1 MNKLIFL
8 TFFLIPFR
16 IFAQV
21 NYDEIRNKVFYSAD
35 FDTINESILII
46 HKRFAI
52 VIFKQS
58 EMDSMVQT
66 TRNSADLGSFR
77 SFERHDRLVSLLNE
91 NHQKISLTDYWFD
104 YSDSERKEM
113 FGHSNYSNPDKA
125 ILEQL
130 FFVGGDLILGGKVMI
145 IDSKEKKIVK
155 SKMKIKRVKGLFGTR
170 YVEFRLPNKKAFWR
184 ITTSLGE

>member
-1 MNKLIFL
+1 M
-8 TFFLIPFR
+8 
-16 IFAQV
+16 
-21 NYDEIRNKVFYSAD
+21 
-35 FDTINESILII
+35 
-46 HKRFAI
+46 
-52 VIFKQS
+52 
-58 EMDSMVQT
+58 
-66 TRNSADLGSFR
+66 
-77 SFERHDRLVSLLNE
+77 
-91 NHQKISLTDYWFD
+91 TDYWFD